1 MRLLCV
7 CVCVC
12 VRVVRHALAHC
23 RPLTNSPAA
32 TNILYSD
39 SHKLRSGR
47 DVTARIGSLQAL
59 LGLGEGGG
67 GVYLAPGG
75 AEAAAVHMEA

>member
-1 MRLLCV
+1 M
-7 CVCVC
+7 
-12 VRVVRHALAHC
+12 
-23 RPLTNSPAA
+23 
-32 TNILYSD
+32 YSD